1 MKKKERKRMHLKEM
15 WEDFSYYLP
24 LCIYFL
30 CGGLLSVGIGLGIS
44 LSPWFFFLCAPAVIV
59 AVVFA
64 IVKIFENYYY

>member
-30 CGGLLSVGIGLGIS
+30 CGGLLFVGIGLGIS
-44 LSPWFFFLCAPAVIV
+44 LSPWFFFLCALAILTG
-59 AVVFA
+59 VVCL
-64 IVKIFENYYY
+64 IKRYYY